1 MPPVAQVL
9 FGMFFYLLIAAS
21 LGVWA
26 AIFSR
31 LRKRQPLVPFESR
44 TPVPWTGLDIAVL
57 LVSIVYAE
65 MVAASFS
72 AHYSDAAPGEL
83 STAGLAAA
91 AVTRL
96 TWVLFAGMYLTV
108 MRGTFLDDL
117 GLRFDK
123 FTSDVR
129 VGLLGFLAAVLP
141 VYGLQL
147 LLTRFFEMPS
157 EHPIVT
163 FATRQTSLPSLVLAG
178 VVAAVVA
185 PLAEE
190 FLFRVVLQGWLE
202 KKQVR
207 TRHLGDVSDVSPG
220 LGPAATV
227 SVLFAALHMGHG
239 PDPIPL
245 FFLSL
250 ILGYLYQ
257 RTHRIVAPLT
267 VHFCVNSLA
276 VIQLG
281 ITWATGPVAS

>member
-1 MPPVAQVL
+1 MPPLAQVF
-9 FGMFFYLLIAAS
+9 FGMFLYVLAMAS

-31 LRKRQPLVPFESR
+31 MHRRLPIVPFEPRSL
-44 TPVPWTGLDIAVL
+44 VPWTGLDIAVL
-57 LVSIVYAE
+57 LVTIVYAE
-65 MVAASFS
+65 MVAASFA
-72 AHYSDAAPGEL
+72 AHFSDVAPGEL
-83 STAGLAAA
+83 SAPGLAAA

-96 TWVLFAGMYLTV
+96 TWVVFAALYLTV

-129 VGLLGFLAAVLP
+129 IGVLGFLAAVLP

-147 LLTRFFEMPS
+147 VLTRFFEIPS

-163 FATRQTSLPSLVLAG
+163 FATQQNSVLSLVLAA
-178 VVAAVVA
+178 VVAAIVA

-190 FLFRVVLQGWLE
+190 FLFRVILQGWLE
-202 KKQVR
+202 KKQVQA
-207 TRHLGDVSDVSPG
+207 RHLGDASDVSPG
-220 LGPAATV
+220 LGPAAMV
-227 SVLFAALHMGHG
+227 SVLFAVLHMGHG

-281 ITWATGPVAS
+281 ITWATGPVVS